1 MSSRYLGEL
10 TLTSV
15 HLSQSHS
22 WFVGSRH
29 PDRKFLER
37 ASGKGADFA
46 PAENKSH
53 KHAVRHILSGSFLRR
68 YHYWRSFDPM
78 TLFSPTFDGGQAK
91 VRLNNAKFSIYT
103 FFKLPPK
110 VFFAY
115 KAHLS
120 CSEIPQYSK
129 YSISVILRGVVPP
142 KVVSQK
148 IRSYLF
154 RYIVQ
159 IPFCMEHWLRL
170 WQSSLV
176 QSKHKVA

>member
-68 YHYWRSFDPM
+68 YQYWRSFDPM

-91 VRLNNAKFSIYT
+91 VRLNNAKFSNYT

-110 VFFAY
+110 VFFFCVQGTFILLRNSSVFQIF
-115 KAHLS
+115 HQ
-120 CSEIPQYSK
+120 CYSTTT
-129 YSISVILRGVVPP
+129 
-142 KVVSQK
+142 
-148 IRSYLF
+148 
-154 RYIVQ
+154 
-159 IPFCMEHWLRL
+159 
-170 WQSSLV
+170 
-176 QSKHKVA
+176 SKSRKSKN